1 MSKLEVFIKRCRD
14 IWEALYVEPAMMDAM
29 IDTFIK
35 IDLDLDKVTDE
46 DIKLSTQ
53 NYINDYAYKLNLNKT
68 KEKNDTKE

>member
-1 MSKLEVFIKRCRD
+1 MSKLELFIKRCRG

-29 IDTFIK
+29 IDTFVK
-35 IDLDLDKVTDE
+35 PDFDLDKVTDE

-53 NYINDYAYKLNLNKT
+53 TYINNIIYNKP